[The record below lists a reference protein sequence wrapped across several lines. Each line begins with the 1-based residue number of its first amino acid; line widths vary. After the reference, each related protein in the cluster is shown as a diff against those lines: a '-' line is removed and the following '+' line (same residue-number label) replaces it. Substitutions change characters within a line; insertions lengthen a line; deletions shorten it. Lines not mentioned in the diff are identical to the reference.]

1 MSLPAFNGLVA
12 AVLLFSLLAGI
23 AALLLDR
30 ASRAPGWTMAGVAA
44 VLFGLSWGGL
54 VLLGE

>member
-30 ASRAPGWTMAGVAA
+30 ASRAPGWTTAGVAA

>member
-12 AVLLFSLLAGI
+12 AVLLFGLLAGI

-30 ASRAPGWTMAGVAA
+30 ASRAPGWTTAGVAVA
-44 VLFGLSWGGL
+44 LFGLSWGGL